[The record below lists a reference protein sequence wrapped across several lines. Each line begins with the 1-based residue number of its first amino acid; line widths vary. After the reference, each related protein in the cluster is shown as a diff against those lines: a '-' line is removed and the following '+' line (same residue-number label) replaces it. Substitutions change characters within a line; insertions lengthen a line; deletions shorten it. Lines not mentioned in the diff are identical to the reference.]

1 MTRKPPPK
9 KRPAPAKPAAVD
21 PAAALAPLRK
31 RIDELDRRIIDLL
44 NDRASVVIEI
54 GHVKRGGASPV
65 YAPDREQQVLAQVRR
80 YNKGPLPDSCV
91 TAVWRELMSGSFA
104 LERPLR
110 VGYLGPP
117 GSFSH
122 LAAKRKFGSSVE
134 YDDLDDIGAVFEE
147 VERGHI
153 DLGLV
158 PIENSYIGGIGETLD
173 SFLDS
178 TVQVY
183 AEVKVNIHHN
193 LLANCEP
200 DKIRRIYSKP
210 EVFGQCRRWL
220 SVQLRQA
227 ERVPVASS
235 SKAAE
240 MASQEKNA
248 AAIGSNLAAEIYG
261 LRNLFPN
268 IEDNPRN
275 ETRFFVIANH
285 SAKPTGDDKTAIM
298 FTTAHK
304 AGALAEVLDVFR
316 DHHINLEN
324 IDKRPSQRVNWEYYF
339 FIDCVG
345 HQSDPKVAAAIEAAR
360 KHCQQLTIL
369 GSFPRAKEVL

>member
-1 MTRKPPPK
+1 MSVLEPK
-9 KRPAPAKPAAVD
+9 AD
-21 PAAALAPLRK
+21 LAPLRK
-31 RIDELDRRIIDLL
+31 RIDELDRQIIDLL
-44 NDRASVVIEI
+44 NQRANVVIEI
-54 GHVKRGGASPV
+54 GKIKRDGASPV
-65 YAPDREQQVLAQVRR
+65 YAPDREQQVLEQVRS

-134 YDDLDDIGAVFEE
+134 YDNLDDIPAVFEE
-147 VERGHI
+147 IVRGHI

-173 SFLDS
+173 SFLS
-178 TVQVY
+178 SSVQVC
-183 AEVKVNIHHN
+183 AEVKINIHHN
-193 LLANCEP
+193 LLAKIEP
-200 DKIRRIYSKP
+200 EQIRKIYSKP
-210 EVFGQCRRWL
+210 EVFAQCRKWL

-227 ERVPVASS
+227 ERVAVASS

-240 MASQEKNA
+240 IAAHEQGA
-248 AAIGSNLAAEIYG
+248 AAIGSGLAAEIYQ
-261 LRNLFPN
+261 LRTVFPN
-268 IEDNPRN
+268 IEDNPNN
-275 ETRFFVIANH
+275 ETRFFVIAAQT
-285 SAKPTGDDKTAIM
+285 AKPTGDDKTAMM

-316 DHHINLEN
+316 DYGLNLTH
-324 IDKRPSQRVNWEYYF
+324 IDKRPSHRVNWEYYF
-339 FIDCVG
+339 FIDCLG
-345 HQSDPKVAAAIEAAR
+345 HQSDPQVARAIEAAR

-369 GSFPRAKEVL
+369 GSFPRAKEIL